1 MSGRFAGLEVLVTG
15 ASSGIGRATVT
26 ALAAEGARVHALA
39 RRAERLA
46 ALAAETGAVPHAVDM
61 TDTAALEALAG
72 RIAPD
77 VLVNN
82 AGLGAGIAGLEGAAE
97 DEVART
103 IGVNVT
109 ALLQALRLFLPG
121 MRARGRGHVV
131 NIGSVAGLYPIMS
144 TVYGASKGAVRQIS
158 RNLRI
163 ELRGTGIRVTEIQP
177 GRVSTEFYDAAI
189 PDDAQTRD
197 RLKTTGVRELSPE
210 DIAGAVLYAVGAP
223 AHVNISAIEIQPVEQ
238 SYGGVSF
245 DPVDWAD

>member
-26 ALAAEGARVHALA
+26 AFAAEGARVHALA

-210 DIAGAVLYAVGAP
+210 DIAGAVLYAAGAP

-245 DPVDWAD
+245 DPVDRAD

>member
-26 ALAAEGARVHALA
+26 AFSAQGARVHALA
-39 RRAERLA
+39 RRAERLET
-46 ALAAETGAVPHAVDM
+46 LAAVTGAVPHAVDM